1 MKQQLKIAFLAALCA
16 MPVASHA
23 QAPFV
28 KLETVTSG
36 ANEEKHVFFGRVVA
50 RETVDLAFQ
59 VGGQI
64 VQFPVEEGASV
75 RAGDLVARMDQEPF
89 ELALAEANAQK
100 AQADRTSQRY
110 RELLGSTVTQTTL
123 QDAETQGE
131 LAAIAVRNAERALAN
146 ATLHAP
152 FDGIV
157 AARIVPNF
165 STVAAG
171 SPVVRLH
178 DMSDLRIEIDVP
190 ETLIQRAGSDKDIT
204 IFAEFPANS
213 KAYPM
218 ELREFNAETEQVGQT
233 YSITLG
239 MTPPDDLNVLPGA
252 SAKVTATLVTK
263 EAGII
268 VPASAIIAENDRS
281 TSVMVFSPTG
291 ANEGTVATTP
301 VEIAPTDHG
310 KVQILSGLRDGQEIV
325 IIGASALNDGDTVRR
340 FTGFGN

>member
-1 MKQQLKIAFLAALCA
+1 MRQLLKIAFLVAFCA
-16 MPVASHA
+16 MPVVTQA

-36 ANEEKHVFFGRVVA
+36 AAEETHVFFGRVVA

-64 VQFPVEEGASV
+64 VQFPVEEGAMV
-75 RAGDLVARMDQEPF
+75 QAGDLVALMDQEPF

-100 AQADRTSQRY
+100 VQADRTSQRY
-110 RELLGSTVTQTTL
+110 RELVGSSVTQTTL
-123 QDAETQGE
+123 QDAETEGE
-131 LAAIAVRNAERALAN
+131 LAAIAVRNAQRDLAH
-146 ATLHAP
+146 ATLLAP

-157 AARIVPNF
+157 AARVVPNY
-165 STVAAG
+165 STVSAG

-190 ETLIQRAGSDKDIT
+190 ETLVQRAGGDKDVT
-204 IFAEFPANS
+204 LFAKFPSNDKS
-213 KAYPM
+213 YPM
-218 ELREFNAETEQVGQT
+218 ALREFNAETAQVGQT

-239 MTPPDDLNVLPGA
+239 MTPPDDLDVLPGA
-252 SAKVTATLVTK
+252 SAKVTAILITGEV
-263 EAGII
+263 GII
-268 VPASAIIAENDRS
+268 VPASAIITENDRS

-291 ANEGTVATTP
+291 ANEGTVAAIP

-310 KVQILSGLRDGQEIV
+310 KVRVLSGLSEGQEIV
-325 IIGASALNDGDTVRR
+325 IIGAGALHDGDAVRR

>member
-1 MKQQLKIAFLAALCA
+1 LKNLIKIALCA
-16 MPVASHA
+16 SICAMASVAQA

-28 KLETVTSG
+28 KLETVVAG
-36 ANEEKHVFFGRVVA
+36 ASKETHVFFGRVVA

-64 VQFPVEEGASV
+64 VQFPVEEGATV
-75 RAGDLVARMDQEPF
+75 RAGDLVAKMDQEPF
-89 ELALAEANAQK
+89 DLALAEANAQK
-100 AQADRTSQRY
+100 TQADRTSQRY

-131 LAAIAVRNAERALAN
+131 LAAIALRTAQRNLSN
-146 ATLHAP
+146 AALHAP

-190 ETLIQRAGSDKDIT
+190 ETLVQRAGKNEGVT
-204 IFAEFPANS
+204 LFAEFNANDRR
-213 KAYPM
+213 YPM
-218 ELREFNAETEQVGQT
+218 ELREFNAETAQVGQT

-239 MTPPDDLNVLPGA
+239 MAPPDDLNVLPGA
-252 SAKVTATLVTK
+252 SAKVTAVFTATDL
-263 EAGII
+263 GII
-268 VPASAIIAENDRS
+268 VPASAVIVENDRS
-281 TSVMVFSPTG
+281 ASVMVFSPTG
-291 ANEGTVATTP
+291 ANEGTVAATP
-301 VEIAPTDHG
+301 VEIAPTEEG
-310 KVQILSGLRDGQEIV
+310 KVKVLSGLSAGQEIV
-325 IIGASALNDGDTVRR
+325 IIGTSALRDGDTVRR
-340 FTGFGN
+340 FTGFGK